1 MLEPMLFD
9 RSVIDQWGSG
19 KRAHGFRILANT
31 LLHTCILDIAKI
43 ALDKDKRTPSVAQLV
58 AALEDPAM
66 VAELREEFAIWNLA
80 PISGEDPDVIALLQ
94 AAERREEDQ
103 RRTQFDELVTSLRLG
118 WEELIASPALASFS
132 TMRDKLIAH
141 SELWHDGASYRPF
154 DVALLGLKF
163 GDLRVVITRL
173 RSLVDLITLVYRNS
187 SFDFEMLDKQL
198 ARAQDQFWSP
208 AVR

>member
-1 MLEPMLFD
+1 MPRRKPKLKAHAEHLLDLFLGLRGRFAMLEPMLFD

-103 RRTQFDELVTSLRLG
+103 RRTQFDELVWT
-118 WEELIASPALASFS
+118 
-132 TMRDKLIAH
+132 
-141 SELWHDGASYRPF
+141 
-154 DVALLGLKF
+154 
-163 GDLRVVITRL
+163 
-173 RSLVDLITLVYRNS
+173 
-187 SFDFEMLDKQL
+187 
-198 ARAQDQFWSP
+198 
-208 AVR
+208 